1 MAGLDLIGITRRYGD
16 VTAVSDI
23 NLTIEDGEFVT
34 LLGPSGC
41 GKTTI
46 LRMIAGFITPD
57 EGVLKIAGRPAND
70 MPVNRRRT
78 AMCFQSYALFPHM
91 TVGENI
97 RFGLRMQRLPRPEQ
111 DTRIAEVTDMVGLR
125 GLEARRPS
133 QLSGGQ
139 QQRVALARAVA
150 THPDVLLFDE
160 PLSNLDAKLRE
171 HVRVEIR
178 ELQRRLGTTSVYVTH
193 DQAEALMISDR
204 IVVMNG
210 GRIEQ
215 IGDPETIYRRP
226 RSAFVANFIG
236 VANIISG
243 RKAPNGSAAGPTI
256 TTAIGDLT
264 LANGQALPD
273 GESLVCWRP
282 EEMVPWRET
291 MPNRI
296 SGTVRQAIF
305 MGNLVDIFI
314 DVGGV
319 ELRAQVTGDTSI
331 RAGQPIDL
339 CVPPER
345 IHVLE
350 RQ

>member
-1 MAGLDLIGITRRYGD
+1 MAVLDLSGITKRYGE
-16 VTAVSDI
+16 VTAVDEVS
-23 NLTIEDGEFVT
+23 LTIEDGEFVT

-46 LRMIAGFITPD
+46 LRMIAGFIAPD
-57 EGVLKIAGRPAND
+57 AGTLRIGGAEARHI
-70 MPVNRRRT
+70 PVNKRRT

-91 TVGENI
+91 SVRENI
-97 RFGLRMQRLPRPEQ
+97 RFGLRMQRLPKPEQ
-111 DTRIAEVTDMVGLR
+111 EARIAAVTDMVGLT
-125 GLEARRPS
+125 GLEARRPAE
-133 QLSGGQ
+133 LSGGQ

-178 ELQRRLGTTSVYVTH
+178 DLQRRLGITSVYVTH

-204 IVVMNG
+204 IVVMNN

-226 RSAFVANFIG
+226 RNAFVANFIG
-236 VANIISG
+236 VANIVPAH
-243 RKAPNGSAAGPTI
+243 RNGSAALATGV
-256 TTAIGDLT
+256 GLLT
-264 LANGQALPD
+264 LPETHDLPQGQ
-273 GESLVCWRP
+273 SLVCWRP
-282 EEMVPWRET
+282 EEMVPWHDQ

-296 SGTVRQAIF
+296 AGTVRQAIF
-305 MGNLVDIFI
+305 MGNLVDVFI
-314 DVGGV
+314 DVDGV
-319 ELRAQVTGDTSI
+319 PLRAQVTGDTAI
-331 RAGQPIDL
+331 RAGQPIAL
-339 CVPPER
+339 SVPPDR

-350 RQ
+350 PN

>member
-1 MAGLDLIGITRRYGD
+1 MAGLDLVGITKRYGEF
-16 VTAVSDI
+16 TAVNDI
-23 NLTIEDGEFVT
+23 SLSIEDGEFVT

-46 LRMIAGFITPD
+46 LRMIAGFIAPD
-57 EGVLKIAGRPAND
+57 EGTLKIGGKLAND

-91 TVGENI
+91 SVRENI
-97 RFGLRMQRLPRPEQ
+97 RFGLRMRRVPHNEQ
-111 DTRIAEVTDMVGLR
+111 ETRIAAVTEMVGLK
-125 GLEARRPS
+125 GLESRRPS
-133 QLSGGQ
+133 ELSGGQ

-204 IVVMNG
+204 IVVMNN

-215 IGDPETIYRRP
+215 IGDPEAIYRRP
-226 RSAFVANFIG
+226 RNAFVANFIG
-236 VANIISG
+236 VANIVPG
-243 RKAPNGSAAGPTI
+243 RRSADAAAAI
-256 TTAIGDLT
+256 TTGVGALT
-264 LANGQALPD
+264 LADGRALPE
-273 GESLVCWRP
+273 GESLFCWRP
-282 EEMVPWRET
+282 EEMVPWRDA

-296 SGTVRQAIF
+296 AGTVRQAIF
-305 MGNLVDIFI
+305 MGNLVDVFI
-314 DVGGV
+314 DAGGV
-319 ELRAQVTGDTSI
+319 PLRAQVTGDTSI
-331 RAGQPIDL
+331 RAGQPIAL
-339 CVPPER
+339 SVPPER
-345 IHVLE
+345 IHLLE
-350 RQ
+350 PS

>member
-1 MAGLDLIGITRRYGD
+1 MAGLSLTGIVKRYGD
-16 VTAVSDI
+16 VTAVDDVS
-23 NLTIEDGEFVT
+23 LSIEDGEFVT

-46 LRMIAGFITPD
+46 LRMIAGFIEPD
-57 EGVLKIAGRPAND
+57 EGTLRIGGRPANR

-91 TVGENI
+91 SVRENI
-97 RFGLRMQRLPRPEQ
+97 RFGLRMQRVPGAEQ
-111 DTRIAEVTDMVGLR
+111 EARIATVLDMVGLA
-125 GLEARRPS
+125 GLESRRPS
-133 QLSGGQ
+133 ELSGGQ

-178 ELQRRLGTTSVYVTH
+178 DLQQRLGTTSVYVTH

-226 RSAFVANFIG
+226 RNTFVANFIG
-236 VANIISG
+236 VANVVPGRRTGASG
-243 RKAPNGSAAGPTI
+243 PALA
-256 TTAIGDLT
+256 TAVGALE
-264 LANGQALPD
+264 LARGRTGAD
-273 GESLVCWRP
+273 GENLVFWRP
-282 EEMVPWRET
+282 EEMVPWREA

-296 SGTVRQAIF
+296 TGTVRQAVF
-305 MGNLVDIFI
+305 MGNLVDIFFEA
-314 DVGGV
+314 DGV
-319 ELRAQVTGDTSI
+319 SLRAQVAGDTAI
-331 RAGQPIDL
+331 RAGQPIAFS
-339 CVPPER
+339 VPPES
-345 IHVLE
+345 IHLLE
-350 RQ
+350 PN

>member
-1 MAGLDLIGITRRYGD
+1 MAGLDLIGIIKRYGD
-16 VTAVSDI
+16 VTAVDDI
-23 NLTIEDGEFVT
+23 TLSIEDGAFVT

-46 LRMIAGFITPD
+46 LRMIAGFIAPD
-57 EGVLKIAGRPAND
+57 QGTLKIAGQPANHT
-70 MPVNRRRT
+70 PVNRRRT

-91 TVGENI
+91 SVRENI
-97 RFGLRMQRLPRPEQ
+97 RFGLRMRRLPRPEQ
-111 DTRIAEVTDMVGLR
+111 EARIAAVTGMVGLT

-133 QLSGGQ
+133 ELSGGQ

-178 ELQRRLGTTSVYVTH
+178 ELQQRLGITTVYVTH

-204 IVVMNG
+204 IVVMNR

-215 IGDPETIYRRP
+215 TGDPETIYRCP
-226 RSAFVANFIG
+226 RNAFVANFIG
-236 VANIISG
+236 VANIVRG
-243 RKAPNGSAAGPTI
+243 RRSTNGPAAIATGVG
-256 TTAIGDLT
+256 ALT
-264 LANGQALPD
+264 LAGGRAVPE

-282 EEMVPWRET
+282 EEMVPWREA

-296 SGTVRQAIF
+296 AGTVRQAIF
-305 MGNLVDIFI
+305 MGNLVDVFI
-314 DVGGV
+314 DVEGV
-319 ELRAQVTGDTSI
+319 PLRAQVTGDTAI
-331 RAGQPIDL
+331 RAGQPIAL
-339 CVPPER
+339 SVPPER
-345 IHVLE
+345 IHLLE
-350 RQ
+350 RS